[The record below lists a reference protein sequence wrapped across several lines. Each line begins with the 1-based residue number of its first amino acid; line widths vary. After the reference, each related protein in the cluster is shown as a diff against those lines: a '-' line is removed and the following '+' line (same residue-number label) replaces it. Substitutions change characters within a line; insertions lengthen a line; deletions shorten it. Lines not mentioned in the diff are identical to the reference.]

1 MEPRASRVPAADGV
15 SLALH
20 EWSTHGVPLL
30 LLHGFGNSARVWDEL
45 ADALAPYYRVL
56 ALDLRG
62 HGDSDRDPEGRY
74 DHLAMARDVEAVC
87 ERLGLE
93 RLVLVGHSM
102 GGRVALRFAGRNAAK
117 LAGLVIVDSAPELD
131 VRGTSRIRQE
141 TETREPVFA
150 TLREYENVL
159 AENYPATRPATLAR
173 LARHWAR
180 QRADGRYELKLD
192 PAFFRRRAGD
202 GDVEAW
208 MRAEAEALWD
218 GLRKASCPTL
228 VVRGAASDV
237 LSAEVADRM
246 VDDVLA
252 DGRLV
257 VVPAAGHSV
266 MTDNPD
272 AFRDAVC
279 AFALGEA

>member
-1 MEPRASRVPAADGV
+1 
-15 SLALH
+15 
-20 EWSTHGVPLL
+20 
-30 LLHGFGNSARVWDEL
+30 
-45 ADALAPYYRVL
+45 
-56 ALDLRG
+56 
-62 HGDSDRDPEGRY
+62 
-74 DHLAMARDVEAVC
+74 
-87 ERLGLE
+87 
-93 RLVLVGHSM
+93 VLVGHSM
-102 GGRVALRFAGRNAAK
+102 GGRVALRFTGRNAEK

-150 TLREYENVL
+150 SLREYENVL
-159 AENYPATRPATLAR
+159 AENYPATKPATLAR

-192 PAFFRRRAGD
+192 PAFFRRRAGSGED
-202 GDVEAW
+202 LEAW
-208 MRAEAEALWD
+208 MRAETDALWD
-218 GLRKASCPTL
+218 GLRKATCPTL

-246 VDDVLA
+246 VDDALA